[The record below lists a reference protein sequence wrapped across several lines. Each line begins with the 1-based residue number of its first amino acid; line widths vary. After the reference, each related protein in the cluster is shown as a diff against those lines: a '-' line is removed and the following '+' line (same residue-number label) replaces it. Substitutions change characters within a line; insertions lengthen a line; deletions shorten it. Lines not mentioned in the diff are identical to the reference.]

1 VLLRWRA
8 GGLDAVYRDQALDLA
23 VVDAVC
29 GAADPVAAFCGQGLF
44 WGELAGDGRLEL
56 AVRNAMD
63 ATA

>member
-1 VLLRWRA
+1 
-8 GGLDAVYRDQALDLA
+8 VYRDQALDLA